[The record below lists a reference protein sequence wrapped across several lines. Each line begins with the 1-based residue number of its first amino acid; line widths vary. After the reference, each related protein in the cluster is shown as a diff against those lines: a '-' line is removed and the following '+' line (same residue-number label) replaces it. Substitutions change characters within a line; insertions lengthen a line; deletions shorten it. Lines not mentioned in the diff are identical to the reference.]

1 MLNFLGALSS
11 LLPGYIQGRR
21 QAIQDNWQDL
31 QNYNNIQA
39 GQLSNAF
46 TEGTWQQRMDMMN
59 DAAYNSGMNTINNG
73 YNLATQA
80 AWFPVNYYRGLI
92 SSYFAPQQSYQ
103 DNWLQLLAGQK
114 MQELAQ
120 KNPMALFPGL
130 QQGTNASP
138 TAAMQQLGS

>member
-31 QNYNNIQA
+31 QNYNNVQA

-59 DAAYNSGMNTINNG
+59 DAAYNSGMNTMNNG
-73 YNLATQA
+73 MNTAIRA
-80 AWFPVNYYRGLI
+80 AYFPGQYYQGNI
-92 SSYFAPQQSYQ
+92 WSQFAPAQTYQS
-103 DNWLQLLAGQK
+103 NLMQLMANQ
-114 MQELAQ
+114 MAMN
-120 KNPMALFPGL
+120 NPMLMFRNMQPQPNSA
-130 QQGTNASP
+130 TNP
-138 TAAMQQLGS
+138 TPSGIGG

>member
-31 QNYNNIQA
+31 QNYNNVQA

-73 YNLATQA
+73 MNTAIRA
-80 AWFPVNYYRGLI
+80 AYFPGQYYQGNI
-92 SSYFAPQQSYQ
+92 WSMFAPQQTYQ
-103 DNWLQLLAGQK
+103 SNLMQLMANQMAMNNSMLTF
-114 MQELAQ
+114 
-120 KNPMALFPGL
+120 KN
-130 QQGTNASP
+130 
-138 TAAMQQLGS
+138 MQQPNSATNPTPSGIGG